1 MFSFNHIRAN
11 IFYFGFGLLTI
22 WFSLSGLLLI
32 LMPYKIRAGYMVLWN
47 KAVIAWLTLTCGV
60 KYNVKGTE
68 NLPQQPYV
76 ALAKHQS
83 EWETFFLQQFLFP
96 VCLVLKKELLSA
108 PFFGW
113 GLRLFDPI
121 AIDRGSPKKAIR
133 QTMSQGLARLD
144 RNISVLIFPEGTRV
158 APGEKGKYA
167 RGGANLALD
176 GNVPIVPIA
185 HNACYFWPSKAFT
198 KHAGTIEV
206 VIGKPIAPNGRSSRE
221 LTEEVETWIEEQ
233 MAKLPTSADLA

>member
-1 MFSFNHIRAN
+1 VFSFSHIRAHA
-11 IFYFGFGLLTI
+11 FYFGFGVLTI
-22 WFSLSGLLLI
+22 WFSLTGYLLF
-32 LMPYKIRAGYMVLWN
+32 LMPYKVRAGYMVQWN
-47 KAVIAWLTLTCGV
+47 KAVISWLSLTCGV
-60 KYNVKGTE
+60 KYRVTGAE
-68 NLPQQPYV
+68 NIPEGPYV
-76 ALAKHQS
+76 ALAKHQG

-133 QTMSQGLARLD
+133 QTMSQGLSRLD
-144 RNISVLIFPEGTRV
+144 KHISVLIFPEGTRV

-167 RGGANLALD
+167 RGGANLAID

-185 HNACYFWPSKAFT
+185 HNACYFWPSKKFT
-198 KHAGTIEV
+198 KQAGTIEV
-206 VIGKPIAPNGRSSRE
+206 VIGKPIVPNGRTSRE
-221 LTEEVETWIEEQ
+221 LTEDVELWIEGQ
-233 MAKLPTSADLA
+233 MAQLPTSAN